1 MYCER
6 AFYCGD
12 EKESRDDA
20 DEKRVER
27 IHMLLDLHVK
37 NLALIEEEEIH
48 FGRGLNILTG
58 ETGAGKSIILGALG
72 IALGK
77 KASRE
82 ILRRPEED
90 GLAEAVFA
98 VTSPAQRQVL
108 AELEIPVYDDQV
120 IFSRRISSGR
130 TISKINGETLPA
142 QTLKRAGEAFLDVY
156 GQNEQQTL
164 LKKSRHLALLDAF
177 AGEEIDGLKGDLSLA
192 YRAYVDLKKEA
203 DSASL
208 DLSARL
214 REISFLEHEVE
225 EIKEVELAI
234 GEDLNLEAEY
244 RKMKYASKITEELDR
259 VRHLLSDESACG
271 DLIAKA
277 IHSLRQAE
285 DYDSKIGDYLSALMD
300 IESLISDVSGEID
313 SHLED
318 AAFDEERFYALEQ
331 RLDLINDLKAKYG
344 RSIEEI
350 LAALEDKQK
359 ELFKLQD
366 YDRYQEE
373 LKKRLTRAEE
383 AYLDLARQVSARRKQ
398 AAKKLC
404 ARVSE
409 ALLSLN
415 FLSANFQMRFTE
427 TSSYTAGGID
437 EAEFY
442 ISTNP
447 GEEARPLSQVAS
459 GGELSRIMLVIK
471 TELAAREDLVDSLIF
486 DEVDAGIS
494 GKTAQAVARKLRCLG
509 REVQVI
515 CITHLPLIA
524 AEADRHFLIEK
535 SLQAGRTVSGIRQ
548 LDEEETVRELAR
560 MISGDVISES
570 VLENARQMR
579 DAAAKEKRD
588 Q

>member
-1 MYCER
+1 
-6 AFYCGD
+6 
-12 EKESRDDA
+12 
-20 DEKRVER
+20 
-27 IHMLLDLHVK
+27 MLLDLHVK

-48 FGRGLNILTG
+48 FGGGLNILTG

-130 TISKINGETLPA
+130 TISKINGETMPA
-142 QTLKRAGEAFLDVY
+142 QTLKRAAEAFLDVY

-177 AGEEIDGLKGDLSLA
+177 AGEELDGLKGDLSLA
-192 YRAYVDLKKEA
+192 YQTYADLKKEA

-225 EIKEVELAI
+225 EIREAELAI

-259 VRHLLSDESACG
+259 ARHLLSDESACG
-271 DLIAKA
+271 DLIAQA

-300 IESLISDVSGEID
+300 VESLISDVSGEID

-373 LKKRLTRAEE
+373 LKKRLKRAEE

-398 AAKKLC
+398 AATKLC

-494 GKTAQAVARKLRCLG
+494 GKTAQAVARKLRRLG

>member
-1 MYCER
+1 
-6 AFYCGD
+6 
-12 EKESRDDA
+12 
-20 DEKRVER
+20 
-27 IHMLLDLHVK
+27 MLLDLHVK

-48 FGRGLNILTG
+48 FGGGLNILTG

-130 TISKINGETLPA
+130 TISKINGETMPA

-177 AGEEIDGLKGDLSLA
+177 AGEELDGLKGDLSLA
-192 YRAYVDLKKEA
+192 YQTYADLKREA

-225 EIKEVELAI
+225 EIREAELAI

-271 DLIAKA
+271 DLIAQA

-300 IESLISDVSGEID
+300 VESLISDVSGEID

-373 LKKRLTRAEE
+373 LKKRLRRAEG
-383 AYLDLARQVSARRKQ
+383 AYLDLARQLSARRKQ

-494 GKTAQAVARKLRCLG
+494 GKTAQAVARKLRRLG

>member
-1 MYCER
+1 
-6 AFYCGD
+6 
-12 EKESRDDA
+12 
-20 DEKRVER
+20 
-27 IHMLLDLHVK
+27 MLLDLHVK

-48 FGRGLNILTG
+48 FGGGLNILTG

-130 TISKINGETLPA
+130 TISKINGETMPA

-177 AGEEIDGLKGDLSLA
+177 AGEELDGLKGDLSLA
-192 YRAYVDLKKEA
+192 YQTYADLKKEA

-225 EIKEVELAI
+225 EIREAELAI

-271 DLIAKA
+271 DLIAQA

-300 IESLISDVSGEID
+300 VESLISDVSGEID

-373 LKKRLTRAEE
+373 LKKRLRRAEE
-383 AYLDLARQVSARRKQ
+383 AYLDLARQLSARRKQ

-494 GKTAQAVARKLRCLG
+494 GKTAQAVARKLRRLG

-560 MISGDVISES
+560 MISGDVVSES

>member
-1 MYCER
+1 
-6 AFYCGD
+6 
-12 EKESRDDA
+12 
-20 DEKRVER
+20 
-27 IHMLLDLHVK
+27 MLLDLHVK

-48 FGRGLNILTG
+48 FGGGLNILTG

-177 AGEEIDGLKGDLSLA
+177 AGEELDGLKGDLSLA
-192 YRAYVDLKKEA
+192 YQTYADLKKEA

-225 EIKEVELAI
+225 EIREAELAI

-271 DLIAKA
+271 DLIAQA

-300 IESLISDVSGEID
+300 VESLISDVSGEID

-373 LKKRLTRAEE
+373 LKKRLRRAEE
-383 AYLDLARQVSARRKQ
+383 AYLDLARQLSARRKQ

-494 GKTAQAVARKLRCLG
+494 GKTAQAVARKLRRLG

-560 MISGDVISES
+560 MISGDVVSES

>member
-1 MYCER
+1 
-6 AFYCGD
+6 
-12 EKESRDDA
+12 
-20 DEKRVER
+20 
-27 IHMLLDLHVK
+27 MLLDLHVK

-48 FGRGLNILTG
+48 FGGGLNILTG

-77 KASRE
+77 KVSRE

-130 TISKINGETLPA
+130 TISKINGETMPA

-177 AGEEIDGLKGDLSLA
+177 AGEELDGLKGDLSLA
-192 YRAYVDLKKEA
+192 YQTYADLKKEA

-225 EIKEVELAI
+225 EIREAELAI

-271 DLIAKA
+271 DLIAQA

-300 IESLISDVSGEID
+300 VESLISDVSGEID

-373 LKKRLTRAEE
+373 LKKRLRRAEE
-383 AYLDLARQVSARRKQ
+383 AYLDLARQLSARRKQ

-494 GKTAQAVARKLRCLG
+494 GKTAQAVARKLRRLG

-560 MISGDVISES
+560 MISGDVVSES

>member
-1 MYCER
+1 
-6 AFYCGD
+6 
-12 EKESRDDA
+12 
-20 DEKRVER
+20 
-27 IHMLLDLHVK
+27 MLLDLHVK

-48 FGRGLNILTG
+48 FGGGLNILTG

-130 TISKINGETLPA
+130 TISKINGETMPA
-142 QTLKRAGEAFLDVY
+142 QTLKRAAEAFLDVY

-177 AGEEIDGLKGDLSLA
+177 AGEELDGLKGDLSLA
-192 YRAYVDLKKEA
+192 YRTYADLKRET

-225 EIKEVELAI
+225 EIKEAELAI

-271 DLIAKA
+271 DLIAQA

-373 LKKRLTRAEE
+373 LKKRLRRAEE

-471 TELAAREDLVDSLIF
+471 TELVVREDLADSLIF

-494 GKTAQAVARKLRCLG
+494 GKTAQAVARKLRRLG

>member
-1 MYCER
+1 
-6 AFYCGD
+6 
-12 EKESRDDA
+12 
-20 DEKRVER
+20 
-27 IHMLLDLHVK
+27 MLLDLHVK

-48 FGRGLNILTG
+48 FGGGLNILTG

-130 TISKINGETLPA
+130 TISKINGETMPA

-177 AGEEIDGLKGDLSLA
+177 AGEELDGLKGDLSLA
-192 YRAYVDLKKEA
+192 YQTYADLKKEA

-225 EIKEVELAI
+225 EIREAELAI

-271 DLIAKA
+271 DLIAQA

-300 IESLISDVSGEID
+300 VESLISDVSGEID

-318 AAFDEERFYALEQ
+318 AAFDEERFYELEQ

-373 LKKRLTRAEE
+373 LKKRLRRAEE

-459 GGELSRIMLVIK
+459 GGELSRIMLIIK

-494 GKTAQAVARKLRCLG
+494 GKTAQAVARKLRRLG

>member
-1 MYCER
+1 
-6 AFYCGD
+6 
-12 EKESRDDA
+12 
-20 DEKRVER
+20 
-27 IHMLLDLHVK
+27 MLLDLHVK

-48 FGRGLNILTG
+48 FGGGLNILTG

-130 TISKINGETLPA
+130 TISKINGETMPA

-177 AGEEIDGLKGDLSLA
+177 AGEELDGLKGDLSLA
-192 YRAYVDLKKEA
+192 YQTYADLKQEA

-225 EIKEVELAI
+225 EIREAELAI

-271 DLIAKA
+271 DLIAQA

-300 IESLISDVSGEID
+300 VESLISDVSGEID

-373 LKKRLTRAEE
+373 LKKRLRRAEE
-383 AYLDLARQVSARRKQ
+383 AYLDLARQLSARRKQ

-494 GKTAQAVARKLRCLG
+494 GKTAQAVARKLRRLG

-560 MISGDVISES
+560 MISGDVVSES

>member
-1 MYCER
+1 
-6 AFYCGD
+6 
-12 EKESRDDA
+12 
-20 DEKRVER
+20 
-27 IHMLLDLHVK
+27 MLLDLHVK

-48 FGRGLNILTG
+48 FGGGLNILTG

-130 TISKINGETLPA
+130 TISKINGETMPA

-177 AGEEIDGLKGDLSLA
+177 AGEELDGLKGDLSLA
-192 YRAYVDLKKEA
+192 YQTYADLKKEA

-225 EIKEVELAI
+225 EIREAELAI

-271 DLIAKA
+271 DLIAQA

-300 IESLISDVSGEID
+300 VESLISDVSGEID

-373 LKKRLTRAEE
+373 LKKRLRRAEE

-447 GEEARPLSQVAS
+447 GEAARPLSQVAS

-494 GKTAQAVARKLRCLG
+494 GKTAQAVARKLRRLG

-579 DAAAKEKRD
+579 DAAAKEKRN

>member
-1 MYCER
+1 
-6 AFYCGD
+6 
-12 EKESRDDA
+12 
-20 DEKRVER
+20 
-27 IHMLLDLHVK
+27 MLLDLHVK

-48 FGRGLNILTG
+48 FGGGLNILTG

-130 TISKINGETLPA
+130 TISKINGETMPA

-177 AGEEIDGLKGDLSLA
+177 AGEELDGLKGDLSLA
-192 YRAYVDLKKEA
+192 YQTYADLKKEA

-225 EIKEVELAI
+225 EIREAELAV

-271 DLIAKA
+271 DLIAQA

-300 IESLISDVSGEID
+300 VESLISDVSGEID

-373 LKKRLTRAEE
+373 LKKRLRRAEG
-383 AYLDLARQVSARRKQ
+383 AYLDLARQLSARRKQ

-494 GKTAQAVARKLRCLG
+494 GKTAQAVARKLRRLG